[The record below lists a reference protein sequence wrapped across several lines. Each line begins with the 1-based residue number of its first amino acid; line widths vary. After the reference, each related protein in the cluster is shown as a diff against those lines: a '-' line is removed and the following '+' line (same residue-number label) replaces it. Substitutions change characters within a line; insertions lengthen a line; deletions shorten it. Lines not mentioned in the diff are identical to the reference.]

1 MSMSLMSFWYKATA
15 ELGLPTY
22 KISEPELIT
31 NQFNKQVMDNW
42 YAKSDKFTEILE
54 LPIDQISTNSL
65 IKKQYR
71 KLALKHH
78 PDKCEEHQKP
88 NCTKKFHDI
97 TAAEEFLKGKND
109 GIINPTTE
117 IQSDSNLSM
126 MKNYTDLLIEH
137 NETITSTFNNY
148 LSHYNSEILSYYDF
162 NVTEDAELL
171 GLIFYELGIVC
182 D

>member
-15 ELGLPTY
+15 DLGLPTY
-22 KISEPELIT
+22 KISAPQLIT
-31 NQFNKQVMDNW
+31 NQFNKQVMDSW
-42 YAKSDKFTEILE
+42 DAKLHKFTEILE
-54 LPIDQISTNSL
+54 LTIDPTPTNSL

-78 PDKCEEHQKP
+78 PDKCEEHLKP

-162 NVTEDAELL
+162 NVAEDAELL
-171 GLIFYELGIVC
+171 GLIFSELGIVC
-182 D
+182 E